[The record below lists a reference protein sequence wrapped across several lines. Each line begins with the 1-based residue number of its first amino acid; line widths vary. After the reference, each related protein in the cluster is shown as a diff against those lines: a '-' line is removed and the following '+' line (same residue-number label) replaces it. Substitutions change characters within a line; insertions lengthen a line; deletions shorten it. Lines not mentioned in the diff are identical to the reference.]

1 MNALLEPMPF
11 WEALSYL
18 ENKEAVASAM
28 TTAEWQRMPVA
39 VRVKASFSAT
49 LTSAKAAQDIT
60 DYLTGFVRGEKAVN
74 DKGQEYYVYQGRAEF
89 VAIMRAR
96 MIEEG
101 FGKVLHDGT
110 LDPEI
115 HDNDLRDLR
124 GCRRLQLIFDTNT
137 EQAASFAQWQEGQD
151 PDVLDVFPC
160 QRFVRVRPVHTP
172 RPYHDAAIG
181 EVRRKDDLAFW
192 IGLNRDFGLP
202 WGPWGFNSGCGV
214 EDVDRDE
221 AEAEGVIKPT
231 DKIRSV
237 KKDFLE
243 GLEESVRGLDDKT
256 RRWIQA
262 QMDNKVRFLGD
273 SAVYNPG
280 KPQPSAP
287 APAPSRSAKTPA
299 QVAAQK
305 KRIADTIS
313 ARNARQQAQRE
324 QAIKKKWDA
333 HYKREQAVLDDLSQ
347 RAKTAQERYN
357 ATRSPDDFLAWDA
370 AIQAYKKALASW
382 MPGGS
387 IYKDTIRT
395 VAREQ
400 SRSWKRTYR
409 DSLRFLAV
417 DGVIV
422 PQDKRGSLLPHAVK
436 IDSRHRVSEDKPR
449 KLAPNVR
456 DGLDLAAALV
466 SPAKLPASLGVC
478 MVKGSDSRPYAI
490 PGAIHVSDLDKPSA
504 IAHEL
509 AHVIEFSRPDIL
521 RKSAEF
527 LHDRAQGARPVS
539 LSSLYPEHGYR
550 PQEKTLEDDWAKRGG
565 NAYTGKIY
573 MRGYHSS
580 MPKDVFAAET
590 RATEILSTGI
600 QRMLESPAAFQ
611 REDPEFYNF
620 IKSQLS

>member
-1 MNALLEPMPF
+1 MGALLDPMPF

-74 DKGQEYYVYQGRAEF
+74 DKGQEYHVYQGRAEF
-89 VAIMRAR
+89 VANMRQR

-137 EQAASFAQWQEGQD
+137 EQAASYAQWQEGQD

-172 RPYHDAAIG
+172 RPYHDDAIG
-181 EVRRKDDLAFW
+181 TIRRKDDLAFW
-192 IGLNRDFGLP
+192 LDLNRDFGLP

-231 DKIRSV
+231 DKIRSI

-280 KPQPSAP
+280 KPQPATS

-299 QVAAQK
+299 QVDAQK
-305 KRIADTIS
+305 TRIADTIA

-324 QAIKKKWDA
+324 QIGKNKWEA
-333 HYKREQAVLDDLSQ
+333 HYKRAQAVLDDLHQST
-347 RAKTAQERYN
+347 RAAQERYN
-357 ATRSPDDFLAWDA
+357 ATHSPDDWH
-370 AIQAYKKALASW
+370 AYKAAADAYNKARASW
-382 MPGGS
+382 MPGGR
-387 IYKDTIRT
+387 IYKDTMRAVT
-395 VAREQ
+395 REQ
-400 SRSWKRTYR
+400 AKSWKGTYR

-456 DGLDLAAALV
+456 SGLDLAAAIV
-466 SPAKLPASLGVC
+466 SPSKLPASLGVC
-478 MVKGSDSRPYAI
+478 MVKGSAARSYAL
-490 PGAIHVSDLDKPSA
+490 PGAMRVTDTDTPST

-527 LHDRAQGARPVS
+527 LHERAQGAGPVR
-539 LSSLYPEHGYR
+539 LSSLYPGHGFR
-550 PQEKTLEDDWAKRGG
+550 DNEITLEDDWAKRGG
-565 NAYTGKIY
+565 HAYTGKIY

-580 MPKDVFAAET
+580 MSKNKFADGAEG
-590 RATEILSTGI
+590 TEILSMGI
-600 QRMLESPAAFQ
+600 QRMLESPVDFQ
-611 REDPEFYNF
+611 RQDPEFYNF

>member
-1 MNALLEPMPF
+1 MSALLEPMPF

-49 LTSAKAAQDIT
+49 LASAKAAQEIT

-74 DKGQEYYVYQGRAEF
+74 DKGQEFFVYQGRAEF
-89 VAIMRAR
+89 VANMRER

-124 GCRRLQLIFDTNT
+124 GCRRLQLIFDTQT
-137 EQAASFAQWQEGQD
+137 EQAASFSQWQEGQD

-221 AEAEGVIKPT
+221 AEALGVIKPT
-231 DKIRSV
+231 DKVRSL
-237 KKDFLE
+237 KKDFLDS
-243 GLEESVRGLDDKT
+243 LEESVRGLDDKT

-262 QMDNKVRFLGD
+262 QMDNKVQFLGD
-273 SAVYNPG
+273 TAVFQPG

-287 APAPSRSAKTPA
+287 APVPSRPAKTPA
-299 QVAAQK
+299 QVDAQK
-305 KRIADTIS
+305 KRIADTIA
-313 ARNARQQAQRE
+313 ARNARQQDQRE
-324 QAIKKKWDA
+324 QAARKKWDA
-333 HYKREQAVLDDLSQ
+333 HYKRAQAVLDDLHQ
-347 RAKTAQERYN
+347 ATRAAEARYN
-357 ATRSPDDFLAWDA
+357 ATHSPDDFLAWDA
-370 AIQAYKKALASW
+370 AVQAYKKARGSW

-387 IYKDTIRT
+387 IYKDTMQT

-400 SRSWKRTYR
+400 AKGWKRTYR

-422 PQDKRGSLLPHAVK
+422 PQDKRGTLLPHSVK

-449 KLAPNVR
+449 KLTPNVR

-466 SPAKLPASLGVC
+466 SPSKLPASLGVNI
-478 MVKGSDSRPYAI
+478 VKGPNSRAFAL
-490 PGAIHVSDLDKPSA
+490 PGAIQVSDLDKPSV

-509 AHVIEFSRPDIL
+509 AHVIELSHPDVL
-521 RKSAEF
+521 HKSAAF
-527 LHDRAQGARPVS
+527 LHGRAQGAAPVS
-539 LSSLYPEHGYR
+539 LKSLYPDRGYP
-550 PQEKTLEDDWAKRGG
+550 PQEKTFEDDWTKRGG
-565 NAYTGKIY
+565 SAYTGKIY
-573 MRGYHSS
+573 VRGYHSS
-580 MPKDVFAAET
+580 MSKDAFVANTAG
-590 RATEILSTGI
+590 TEILSMGI
-600 QRMLESPAAFQ
+600 QRMLESPVDFQ
-611 REDPEFYNF
+611 RQDPEFYNF